1 MKKTLSVLLVA
12 WSCGGCSDGA
22 GTSDD
27 AGVTPSDGGSADAAA
42 DDAPLASEIV
52 LNDFFGLLA
61 KGTGQIQGKVT
72 FAAGAAP
79 RRVTLRFFAEK
90 YSTSK
95 TVTVVGGEVAFRV
108 TSVAPGKYTLGALV
122 DVDGDGRIEA
132 VDLGGFLGG
141 TATTPILTRAGAKA
155 VDVAAGATVVGQD
168 FGAGKLTCA
177 SKLGEACKTD
187 GDCRLYSCVC
197 PPRSDVDGGT
207 TTTYGLFLG
216 CDATTNVCTLPNSC
230 DVTCQPEKAL
240 EARDGSCLRDLRL
253 D

>member
-12 WSCGGCSDGA
+12 WSCSGCSDGA
-22 GTSDD
+22 GTSGDAEVTPD
-27 AGVTPSDGGSADAAA
+27 AGGTADVGVDG
-42 DDAPLASEIV
+42 APLASEIL

-61 KGTGQIQGKVT
+61 KGTGQIQGKIT
-72 FAAGAAP
+72 FAAGAGP
-79 RRVTLRFFAEK
+79 HRVTLRFFAEK

-141 TATTPILTRAGAKA
+141 TATTPILTRAGAKS
-155 VDVAAGATVVGQD
+155 VDVAAGATVSGQD

-177 SKLGEACKTD
+177 SKLGESCKID

-207 TTTYGLFLG
+207 AVTYGLSLG
-216 CDATTNVCTLPNSC
+216 CDATTKVCTLPSSC
-230 DVTCQPEKAL
+230 DVTCQPEKAI
-240 EARDGSCLRDLRL
+240 EARDGSCLRDLQP